1 MLKVLL
7 PVDGSDSSQHA
18 VSKVI
23 ELSNRLAPMEIHL
36 LNVQPRI
43 LSGEV
48 VMFAGRDAIDKYH
61 REESENALKPA
72 RDLLEKAKVHYSVH
86 AGVGN
91 IAATIV
97 LTAQELGCEMIV
109 MGTRGMSPIKNLVV
123 GSVANRV
130 IHLAEL
136 PVTLVK

>member
-1 MLKVLL
+1 MLKVLV

-23 ELSNRLAPMEIHL
+23 ELSNRFPPMEIHL

-43 LSGEV
+43 LSGAV
-48 VMFAGRDAIDKYH
+48 VMFAGQDAIEKYH

-86 AGVGN
+86 ARVGN

-97 LTAQELGCEMIV
+97 LTAHELGCEMIV

>member
-1 MLKVLL
+1 MLKVLV

-48 VMFAGRDAIDKYH
+48 VMFVGQDAINKYH
-61 REESENALKPA
+61 REESENALKPGRKLLDQA
-72 RDLLEKAKVHYSVH
+72 RLHYTVH
-86 AGVGN
+86 AKVGN

-97 LTAQELGCEMIV
+97 LSAQELGCEMIV
-109 MGTRGMSPIKNLVV
+109 MGVRGMSPIKNLVV
-123 GSVANRV
+123 GSIATQV
-130 IHLAEL
+130 IHYAEI
-136 PVTLVK
+136 PIMLVK